1 MYISDEEKRQIMEEL
16 ARGNPEMLI
25 QESSSNLSQGEQKLN
40 NDTYASEDVTPI
52 PDAKLQNTQEK
63 QENDR
68 VSSEDTLKVL
78 SQDIVRLVEERLV
91 VNRSKRKIGE
101 VIVRKEIETRIIQ
114 VPVRYEK
121 LIVEQVSPEHKKLA
135 EIDLGEQEVV
145 DIELPEIAS
154 TDTEPTVRG
163 VFNSPKVAS
172 LLLNAIALERSHG
185 CKKVRVEI
193 VVEDAERQ
201 KTYQEWVN
209 RCSDSQPPK
218 SES

>member
-1 MYISDEEKRQIMEEL
+1 MYISDEDKRQIMEEL

-68 VSSEDTLKVL
+68 VLSEDTLKIL

-121 LIVEQVSPEHKKLA
+121 LIVEQISPERKQLV
-135 EIDLGEQEVV
+135 EISLGKADGTGTELTEVTN
-145 DIELPEIAS
+145 LYPEI
-154 TDTEPTVRG
+154 T
-163 VFNSPKVAS
+163 
-172 LLLNAIALERSHG
+172 H
-185 CKKVRVEI
+185 
-193 VVEDAERQ
+193 
-201 KTYQEWVN
+201 
-209 RCSDSQPPK
+209 
-218 SES
+218 

>member
-40 NDTYASEDVTPI
+40 NDTCASEDGTPI
-52 PDAKLQNTQEK
+52 PDSELQNTQEK
-63 QENDR
+63 LEND
-68 VSSEDTLKVL
+68 SALLSEDTLKIL

-121 LIVEQVSPEHKKLA
+121 LIVEQVSPKRKQLV
-135 EIDLGEQEVV
+135 EINLGQA
-145 DIELPEIAS
+145 DGTGIELTEVTNLYPEI
-154 TDTEPTVRG
+154 T
-163 VFNSPKVAS
+163 
-172 LLLNAIALERSHG
+172 
-185 CKKVRVEI
+185 
-193 VVEDAERQ
+193 Q
-201 KTYQEWVN
+201 
-209 RCSDSQPPK
+209 
-218 SES
+218 

>member
-121 LIVEQVSPEHKKLA
+121 LIVEQVSPERKQLVEINLGQA
-135 EIDLGEQEVV
+135 EGNGIEQTKVTT
-145 DIELPEIAS
+145 LHPEI
-154 TDTEPTVRG
+154 T
-163 VFNSPKVAS
+163 
-172 LLLNAIALERSHG
+172 
-185 CKKVRVEI
+185 
-193 VVEDAERQ
+193 
-201 KTYQEWVN
+201 
-209 RCSDSQPPK
+209 
-218 SES
+218 

>member
-121 LIVEQVSPEHKKLA
+121 LIVEQISPERKQLVEINLGQA
-135 EIDLGEQEVV
+135 EGGG
-145 DIELPEIAS
+145 IELTEVTNLYPEI
-154 TDTEPTVRG
+154 T
-163 VFNSPKVAS
+163 
-172 LLLNAIALERSHG
+172 
-185 CKKVRVEI
+185 
-193 VVEDAERQ
+193 Q
-201 KTYQEWVN
+201 
-209 RCSDSQPPK
+209 
-218 SES
+218 